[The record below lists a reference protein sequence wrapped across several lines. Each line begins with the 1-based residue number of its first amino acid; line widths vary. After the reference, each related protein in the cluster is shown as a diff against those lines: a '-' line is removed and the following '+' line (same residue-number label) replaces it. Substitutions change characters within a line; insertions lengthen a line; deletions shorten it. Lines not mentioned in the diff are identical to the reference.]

1 MLTGNRARLLV
12 LASALAIASVATI
25 ACGGGSVIDTP
36 QTQVEVTSKNGLK
49 ISASIAAVSLG
60 ESYSGSNV
68 QLAFI
73 ANEAVNPAAIEIV
86 SVSLIDSSTG
96 AVADTLKSS
105 EPRVWNGS
113 SYVSW
118 NQNVT
123 PGGDLKASY
132 SLSTPNWSSIDANAA
147 EPTTGVRYGS
157 KSYSIPFKLRVVMRI
172 DGTEVI
178 LESAELHREPVMVT

>member
-36 QTQVEVTSKNGLK
+36 QTQVEVTSKSGLK

-113 SYVSW
+113 SYVAW

-132 SLSTPNWSSIDANAA
+132 SLSTPNWASIDSGFG
-147 EPTTGVRYGS
+147 PGGSSRYGS
-157 KSYSIPFKLRVVMRI
+157 RSYSIPFKLRVTMRI
-172 DGTEVI
+172 DGTEVV